1 VGPPLELL
9 FSIAS
14 GMIVAMIGT
23 AVLLGAIGLPMLA
36 LRSLWSRLDQT
47 PLGRHG
53 HFQNRTFR
61 KTANVV
67 LLTLALFAILY
78 WGDQFGT
85 LDSDRSVNLRRRSEV
100 GGLLFFGLLIL
111 MFVFADELK
120 ISNSVDANGR
130 AIESDERADRGRGL
144 KDATHVEHVDALLRA
159 RYVAALTDYLPGK
172 LAS

>member
-1 VGPPLELL
+1 MGPPLELL

-23 AVLLGAIGLPMLA
+23 AVLLGAIELPMLA

-85 LDSDRSVNLRRRSEV
+85 LDSDRSVNLRRRRIDQTALGRRPPLERRPARPAPWSTS
-100 GGLLFFGLLIL
+100 LLLHSRTYATSPG
-111 MFVFADELK
+111 
-120 ISNSVDANGR
+120 NSAGP
-130 AIESDERADRGRGL
+130 
-144 KDATHVEHVDALLRA
+144 T
-159 RYVAALTDYLPGK
+159 PG
-172 LAS
+172 SC